1 MIRFLICC
9 AIAYWLWAMTL
20 EVEALR
26 YAVEHELGMEL
37 YVRTPGEIAR
47 EWLRAQM
54 HIWLQP

>member
-1 MIRFLICC
+1 
-9 AIAYWLWAMTL
+9 MTL

-54 HIWLQP
+54 QIWLQP